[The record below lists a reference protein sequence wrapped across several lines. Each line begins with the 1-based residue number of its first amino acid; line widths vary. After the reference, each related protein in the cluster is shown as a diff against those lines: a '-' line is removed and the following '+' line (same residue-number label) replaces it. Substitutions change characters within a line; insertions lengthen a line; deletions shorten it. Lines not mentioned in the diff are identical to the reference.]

1 MLLPLAVEVEGVQT
15 ECNTAGGNLPF
26 SFIILLAK
34 RQGRRNIMFSLNCA
48 FCNLRFR
55 FRFLDVPLG
64 IKSKLI
70 IVFNFLHLA
79 PKTSANKPAS
89 RGYTMASRNPI
100 KGMLRQSGAL
110 LIGICSPRRNKGRPK
125 LEGVGYTSCL
135 PISFTLSRYRL
146 NPINDE
152 RALFLSFFS
161 FLITPPPPSKWVGG
175 TMGPQQARLSAG

>member
-34 RQGRRNIMFSLNCA
+34 RQGRRNIMFSLNCV

-79 PKTSANKPAS
+79 PKTSANKPAEVIPWP
-89 RGYTMASRNPI
+89 AEI
-100 KGMLRQSGAL
+100 
-110 LIGICSPRRNKGRPK
+110 
-125 LEGVGYTSCL
+125 
-135 PISFTLSRYRL
+135 LSRDCSDSLVLY
-146 NPINDE
+146 
-152 RALFLSFFS
+152 
-161 FLITPPPPSKWVGG
+161 
-175 TMGPQQARLSAG
+175 